1 MSKASHENLLLLG
14 KVIRPHGLEGL
25 VRIWSYAQS
34 EESFLNA
41 GTIFLKPVSE
51 EFHEFTILSIKH
63 HKNIFLM
70 KLDGLNS
77 LEEAERYRGA
87 RILIRKDSLKRESK
101 DEYFWFELIG
111 LKVFLNTGRYIGT
124 LRDILTT
131 GSNDIYVV
139 RDGEDEILIPAI
151 HEVVKEIDI
160 ENKRMIISE
169 MEGLFDLNEV

>member
-1 MSKASHENLLLLG
+1 VG

-25 VRIWSYAQS
+25 LRIWSYAQS
-34 EESFLNA
+34 ERSFLNA
-41 GTIFLKPVSE
+41 GTVFLKSDPE
-51 EFHEFTILSIKH
+51 ETHEYTVISVRP
-63 HKNIFLM
+63 HKNVFLM

-77 LEEAERYRGA
+77 LEKAERCHGA
-87 RILIRKDSLKRESK
+87 EIFIRKDSLRREK
-101 DEYFWFELIG
+101 EDEYFWFELIG

-139 RDGEDEILIPAI
+139 REGESETLIPAI
-151 HEVVKEIDI
+151 HDVVEDIDL

-169 MEGLFDLNEV
+169 VEGLFDLDEV